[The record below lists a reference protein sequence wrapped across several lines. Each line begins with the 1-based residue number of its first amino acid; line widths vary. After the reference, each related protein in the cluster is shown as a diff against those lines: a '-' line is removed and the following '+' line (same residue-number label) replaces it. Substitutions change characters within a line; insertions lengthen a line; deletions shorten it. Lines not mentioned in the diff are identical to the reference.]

1 MDLNTVKQ
9 IMESSLSK
17 LIEND
22 NKLID
27 QGVKEEC
34 INHRLAIYIDEYYR
48 QFCGQKNYCI
58 VDLEYNKNLDREEN
72 REKEIQDKNGNLIKI
87 RPDIL
92 LHKRG
97 SNDNNLIAIETKKV
111 CFRRHDM
118 VKIQALLKPPFRYLY
133 GFIILYRPLKPE
145 MKVRF
150 FNRKFAEDYQ
160 TFRFTKIQRRFLD
173 WNI

>member
-1 MDLNTVKQ
+1 MDLATVKQ
-9 IMESSLSK
+9 IMESSLSRLVEK
-17 LIEND
+17 DSE
-22 NKLID
+22 LID
-27 QGVKEEC
+27 RRVKEEC
-34 INHRLAIYIDEYYR
+34 INHRLAIYIDENYR
-48 QFCGQKNYCI
+48 QFCGQRNHCN
-58 VDLEYNKNLDREEN
+58 VDLEYNKNLDRE
-72 REKEIQDKNGNLIKI
+72 KEVYDGNGKPIRI

-97 SNDNNLIAIETKKV
+97 SNDNNLIAIETKKD
-111 CFRRHDM
+111 CFKRHDM
-118 VKIQALLKPPFRYLY
+118 DKIQALLKPPFRYLY

>member
-1 MDLNTVKQ
+1 
-9 IMESSLSK
+9 MESSLSK

-48 QFCGQKNYCI
+48 QFCGEKNYCI
-58 VDLEYNKNLDREEN
+58 VDLEYNKNLDEKD
-72 REKEIQDKNGNLIKI
+72 REKEIHDKNGNLIKI

-97 SNDNNLIAIETKKV
+97 SNDNNLIAIETKKDW
-111 CFRRHDM
+111 FRRHDM
-118 VKIQALLKPPFRYLY
+118 EKIQALLKPPYKYRY
-133 GFIILYRPLKPE
+133 GFIILYRPLKSE
-145 MKVRF
+145 MKVRLF
-150 FNRKFAEDYQ
+150 TRESPEDFQ
-160 TFRFTKIQRRFLD
+160 TFRFSKEKGRFLD